1 MFWET
6 RGAGF
11 NIDAKTMAIWSLAP
25 PHEKSSL
32 MEIKETPQGNAIFWN
47 VHSTISDQIY
57 TLLQSSTLLGKSKI
71 DVLQGQLEEAYD
83 RYVEARR
90 LYDTEARKAYVL
102 QEENKK
108 LEDEIAALKS
118 NARPII
124 EVRDQ
129 EVQIDPMIIETQEEG
144 VSAEQ
149 MDIEVLEEKKEI
161 EINTM
166 KGLLIHRID
175 ILKRISQNVH
185 STFLSLQGTKF

>member
-1 MFWET
+1 MFGEN
-6 RGAGF
+6 RVVGF

-25 PHEKSSL
+25 PHEKPSL

-47 VHSTISDQIY
+47 VHSTTSDHIY

-90 LYDTEARKAYVL
+90 LYDTEARRAYVL
-102 QEENKK
+102 QETNKK
-108 LEDEIAALKS
+108 LEDEMATLKS

-129 EVQIDPMIIETQEEG
+129 EVQTNPVIIETHKEG
-144 VSAEQ
+144 VSTKK

-185 STFLSLQGTKF
+185 NTFLSL